1 MQVGWLSL
9 KTGASGNAVSVI
21 SATLSVASCSDLGL
35 VVSSNFRCTVGEEG
49 LLFLWL
55 KFPPL
60 STMLL
65 PSVTT
70 SKERYRRKL
79 LSKTTPFVGDLA
91 SEKLVRNSLLRAS
104 GEPCLPLEWLAGVV
118 A

>member
-21 SATLSVASCSDLGL
+21 SATLSVASDLGL
-35 VVSSNFRCTVGEEG
+35 VVSSKFRCTVGEEG

-55 KFPPL
+55 KSPLL

-79 LSKTTPFVGDLA
+79 LSKTTPLVGDLA
-91 SEKLVRNSLLRAS
+91 SEMLVRNSLLRAS
-104 GEPCLPLEWLAGVV
+104 VNHACR
-118 A
+118 